1 MKRTWTAV
9 ALVAAGLAAQPLLV
23 AAQGAAAPL
32 PARVS
37 SEKGVTVTVKPGS
50 FARDAKAWTF
60 EVVLDTHTQDLSDD
74 LVKSAVLVDG
84 EGRQYTPTG
93 WDGAAPGGHH
103 REGVLRFNPVSPSPQ
118 AIELQLRRPGE
129 ASPRVFR
136 WQLK

>member
-1 MKRTWTAV
+1 MERTWIAV
-9 ALVAAGLAAQPLLV
+9 ALVAGGLAAQPLLV
-23 AAQGAAAPL
+23 AAQGSAAAL

-37 SEKGVTVTVKPGS
+37 SERGVTVTVKPGS
-50 FARDAKAWTF
+50 FARDATTWNF
-60 EVVLDTHTQDLSDD
+60 EIVLDTHSQDLGDD

-84 EGRQYTPTG
+84 EGRQYAPAG

-118 AIELQLRRPGE
+118 AIELQIRRPGE

-136 WQLK
+136 WQLR